1 MPPKAI
7 LNISFVEPFIL
18 HEGSGSNNN
27 IYKRW
32 LVWVEELD
40 MQLVAAGVSDA
51 PQKKAVLLHL
61 GGREIR
67 DIYETLKQDD
77 DTYETIYQKLTDYFR
92 RRKNLT
98 YEPFQYK

>member
-7 LNISFVEPFIL
+7 LDITSVEPFIL
-18 HEGSGSNNN
+18 DEGIDRNNN

-40 MQLVAAGVSDA
+40 TYLVAAGVSNA

-61 GGREIR
+61 SGREIR
-67 DIYETLKQDD
+67 DIYKTLKQDD
-77 DTYETIYQKLTDYFR
+77 DI
-92 RRKNLT
+92 
-98 YEPFQYK
+98 

>member
-7 LNISFVEPFIL
+7 LNISSVEPFIL
-18 HEGSGSNNN
+18 DEGSNNNNNN

-40 MQLVAAGVSDA
+40 IYLLAAGVSDA

-61 GGREIR
+61 SGREVR
-67 DIYETLKQDD
+67 DIYKTLKQDD
-77 DTYETIYQKLTDYFR
+77 DTYETIC
-92 RRKNLT
+92 
-98 YEPFQYK
+98 

>member
-51 PQKKAVLLHL
+51 P
-61 GGREIR
+61 
-67 DIYETLKQDD
+67 
-77 DTYETIYQKLTDYFR
+77 
-92 RRKNLT
+92 
-98 YEPFQYK
+98 